1 MSEQRHIP
9 EPGETISTPSPSWGP
24 AVFVLGATGAVVG
37 IYANGFAFSAF
48 VWSYIGIVILLFG
61 FRMLV
66 KRGERSYFTLPRHQQ
81 THSATLPIEQ
91 IKFESRPT
99 ETQQRP

>member
-1 MSEQRHIP
+1 MSEHTRIP
-9 EPGETISTPSPSWGP
+9 QASETIQNPRTSWGP
-24 AVFVLGATGAVVG
+24 ALLAVGAIGAVAG

-48 VWSYIGIVILLFG
+48 VWSYIGIVIMLFG

-66 KRGERSYFTLPRHQQ
+66 KGGERGYFNLPKSQHAR
-81 THSATLPIEQ
+81 SAALPIEP

-99 ETQQRP
+99 ETQRRP

>member
-24 AVFVLGATGAVVG
+24 AIFVLGATPAVVG
-37 IYANGFAFSAF
+37 IYANGFVFSAF

-61 FRMLV
+61 LRMIV
-66 KRGERSYFTLPRHQQ
+66 KDSTRSYRGLPRRQY
-81 THSATLPIEQ
+81 ARAAALPMEQ
-91 IKFESRPT
+91 IHLESRPPGT
-99 ETQQRP
+99 PPQG

>member
-24 AVFVLGATGAVVG
+24 AIFVLGATGAVVG

-48 VWSYIGIVILLFG
+48 VWSYIGIIIMLFG
-61 FRMLV
+61 FRMWV
-66 KRGERSYFTLPRHQQ
+66 KGGERGYFNLPKSQHPR
-81 THSATLPIEQ
+81 SAALPIEP

-99 ETQQRP
+99 ETQRRP

>member
-37 IYANGFAFSAF
+37 IYANGFVFSAF
-48 VWSYIGIVILLFG
+48 IWSYIGIIVMLFG
-61 FRMLV
+61 FRMIV
-66 KRGERSYFTLPRHQQ
+66 KRGERSYFTLPNHQQ
-81 THSATLPIEQ
+81 TQSAALPIEP
-91 IKFESRPT
+91 IKFESRSP
-99 ETQQRP
+99 ETPQRP

>member
-24 AVFVLGATGAVVG
+24 AVFALGATGAVIG

-48 VWSYIGIVILLFG
+48 VWSYIGIIIMLFG
-61 FRMLV
+61 LRMIV
-66 KRGERSYFTLPRHQQ
+66 KRGERSYFTLPNRQHAP
-81 THSATLPIEQ
+81 SAALPIEQ
-91 IKFESRPT
+91 IKFQSRSP